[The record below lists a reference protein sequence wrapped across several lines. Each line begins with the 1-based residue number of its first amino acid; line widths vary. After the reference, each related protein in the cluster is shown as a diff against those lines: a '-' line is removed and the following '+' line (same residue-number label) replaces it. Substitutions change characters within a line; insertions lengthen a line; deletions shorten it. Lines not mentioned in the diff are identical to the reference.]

1 MSHGLRRKH
10 TGLLSIAVWSPWSR
24 KQGRGERGTAIPAMG
39 GLAGGEGGVEERE
52 EIGADL

>member
-1 MSHGLRRKH
+1 MSHRLRRKH
-10 TGLLSIAVWSPWSR
+10 PGILSIASWGPWSR

-39 GLAGGEGGVEERE
+39 GLDGGEGGVEERE